1 MTSIIRKKKN
11 GVLNSDGEGKKGM
24 AGSRLWPGSPERQE
38 RELAETA
45 RETQRNQALKFRE
58 TLWCVLRLKSI
69 KYLIKALMF
78 NFGGPFWHFSMH
90 SWSDVNCNS
99 SVIPPI
105 STANVVQCM
114 LH

>member
-45 RETQRNQALKFRE
+45 RETQRNKL
-58 TLWCVLRLKSI
+58 
-69 KYLIKALMF
+69 
-78 NFGGPFWHFSMH
+78 
-90 SWSDVNCNS
+90 
-99 SVIPPI
+99 
-105 STANVVQCM
+105 
-114 LH
+114 